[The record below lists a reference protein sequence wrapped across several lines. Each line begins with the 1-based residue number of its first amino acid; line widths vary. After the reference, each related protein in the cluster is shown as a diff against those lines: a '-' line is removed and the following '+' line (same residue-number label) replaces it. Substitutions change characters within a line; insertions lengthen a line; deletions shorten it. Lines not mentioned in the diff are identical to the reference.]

1 MTDLEWLNNFS
12 NNLSALMREANMS
25 RTELAA
31 AADISVSTI
40 SKYLNG
46 GQAPSYRALVNIA
59 YALDCDINELAD
71 FGDMIR

>member
-25 RTELAA
+25 MRELAEE
-31 AADISVSTI
+31 ADISVATI

-46 GQAPSYRALVNIA
+46 RQAPSYRALVNLA

-71 FGDMIR
+71 FGDRIR